1 MRTSFFFFSDMWAI
15 YILLYRTCV
24 RAFSQCPGYSRLTL
38 TLINTH
44 PQTTQD
50 QDPHHG
56 HQAFPAAV
64 PRLWNALPD
73 HLKPP
78 QTTAVFK
85 KNLRL
90 IFFKKPF
97 ANFPFTVYALY
108 V

>member
-1 MRTSFFFFSDMWAI
+1 MNEAARVKSGTSEAPFLAASCWQIVPTI
-15 YILLYRTCV
+15 YFKCI
-24 RAFSQCPGYSRLTL
+24 S
-38 TLINTH
+38 TH

-85 KNLRL
+85 KYLRL